1 LSKNINFTQINKSGF
16 NVFHVVSENENT
28 GVLKMLVEEFKGK
41 NLKEYLEAKTSD
53 NHFQTP
59 LHKAAIKGSTA
70 IAEYLI
76 SHLHVNKEVLDYKNR
91 TPLALAARYSNK
103 FLNYFII

>member
-1 LSKNINFTQINKSGF
+1 MKTKIHSIASLLYSA
-16 NVFHVVSENENT
+16 VF
-28 GVLKMLVEEFKGK
+28 LRK

-59 LHKAAIKGSTA
+59 LHIAAIKGSTA

-76 SHLHVNKEVLDYKNR
+76 SHLHVNKKVLDYKNR
-91 TPLALAARYSNK
+91 TPLALAA
-103 FLNYFII
+103 